1 MIARL
6 VGEVAAAGAGE
17 LVLDVRGVGYRV
29 AAGARLCAELQEGQ
43 ALTLHIS
50 TQVREDAITLVGFL
64 RAIERDAFEILIT
77 LPKIGPKLALAL
89 LDHLGL
95 GKLSAAVERDDV
107 RALAEVPGV
116 GRRTAERLV
125 LELRGKLP
133 VDFAP
138 QAAAPKAAPSDP
150 LPLALAQLGYRKSE
164 IDLALAGLHS
174 AGLAEADLQARL
186 SASLKILSGG
196 SL

>member
-6 VGEVAAAGAGE
+6 VGEVAEIGAGE
-17 LVLDVRGVGYRV
+17 VVLDVRGVGYLV
-29 AAGARLCAELQEGQ
+29 ATGTRLCGELRAGEP
-43 ALTLHIS
+43 LTLHIS
-50 TQVREDAITLVGFL
+50 TQVREDAITLTGFT
-64 RAIERDAFEILIT
+64 RAVEREAFEILIT
-77 LPKIGPKLALAL
+77 LPKIGPKLALSL

-95 GKLSAAVERDDV
+95 ERLAAVVDKEDI

-133 VDFAP
+133 VSFAP
-138 QAAAPKAAPSDP
+138 VAPAVKAAPNDP

-174 AGLAEADLQARL
+174 AGLADADLQARL
-186 SASLKILSGG
+186 SACLKILSG
-196 SL
+196 SRP